1 MTRGCILNERRATAS
16 ELASARRFIGPLQPP
31 VVVAVAPLTRAT
43 PQRSPLLR
51 PACLCDLPHCR
62 LSRPVSS
69 SQARPLLAADALC
82 CVVLC
87 CVVLSAL
94 LVSPRCVLSV
104 RSFPRDD
111 PSKAPHLTAFLGYKA
126 GMSHI
131 LREVNKPGSKLH
143 KRETVEAVTIIETP
157 PLSVVGIV
165 GYVETP
171 RGLRT
176 LTTVWTEHLSEEVK
190 RRFYKN
196 WSARKTHQQWQHG
209 CERVRVCGQA
219 AECGAR
225 SHGTHRS

>member
-1 MTRGCILNERRATAS
+1 MKWRWEQSVVSSDCFTLS
-16 ELASARRFIGPLQPP
+16 LSFLLSSLAAALLLCCTHIGACRCFVRLPVSTFAAVP
-31 VVVAVAPLTRAT
+31 VVADVCYYV
-43 PQRSPLLR
+43 
-51 PACLCDLPHCR
+51 
-62 LSRPVSS
+62 LSS
-69 SQARPLLAADALC
+69 
-82 CVVLC
+82 CVVPC
-87 CVVLSAL
+87 STSA
-94 LVSPRCVLSV
+94 V

-126 GMSHI
+126 GMTHI

-196 WSARKTHQQWQHG
+196 WSAALR
-209 CERVRVCGQA
+209 
-219 AECGAR
+219 
-225 SHGTHRS
+225 